1 MKKGI
6 LLASMLAL
14 SPIVAAEKSLQQQID
29 ELSDR
34 VDYNELQATLNKV
47 KFGLDFNTSM
57 NNFFCQ

>member
-34 VDYNELQATLNKV
+34 VDYNEL
-47 KFGLDFNTSM
+47 
-57 NNFFCQ
+57 